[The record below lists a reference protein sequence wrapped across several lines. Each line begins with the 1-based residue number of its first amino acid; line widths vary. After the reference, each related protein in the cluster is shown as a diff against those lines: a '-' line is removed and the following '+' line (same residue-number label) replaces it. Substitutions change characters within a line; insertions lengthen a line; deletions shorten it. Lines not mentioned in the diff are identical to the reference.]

1 MAPERIRVPALA
13 LVRAPVP
20 EMMPPT
26 VSGAEP
32 KTAKVRAPVPRAT
45 APVPRLTAWV
55 PPNCR
60 P

>member
-20 EMMPPT
+20 ETMPPT

-32 KTAKVRAPVPRAT
+32 KTAKVRAPARAT